1 MHRHMGWPDKKQVRR
16 KHFLGLRHRSKRR
29 FKKLSKKKKLHRNIY
44 KAETEALVNWSEEE
58 QPL

>member
-16 KHFLGLRHRSKRR
+16 KHFLRPRHRSKRR
-29 FKKLSKKKKLHRNIY
+29 LKKLSKKLHRNIY